1 MLKEI
6 WLNRKIIFR
15 LSIVDFK
22 SFFKTSIL
30 SYFWV
35 FISPALM
42 IGMYLFSF
50 AAAGSDV
57 EEIPIINFST
67 NTHINF
73 IDEFNTINV
82 SKIGWLI
89 IGVLTWSYIGSIL
102 ASGSNSIRTYN
113 WLVTKVG
120 TPLST
125 PPMLVNVSKS
135 YIGIAS
141 IFVSWII
148 YMIIAGVNKMN
159 GANLH
164 SEIITTQ
171 ILQLP
176 FMVILLFIFMAL
188 WSLITS
194 PLTAISKDVLNVIA
208 IVPMLLQW
216 ITGVFLPLN
225 QSNMNSALGVVFRI
239 NPFNFLISNIRN
251 SIMGTGYFWTD
262 GISLISF
269 FSFFLLM
276 FLFALFINKRSKT
289 LVVDLV

>member
-1 MLKEI
+1 MFNEI
-6 WLNRKIIFR
+6 WENKKIIFR
-15 LSIVDFK
+15 LSIIDFK

-30 SYFWV
+30 SYIWV

-50 AAAGSDV
+50 AASGANIETIKIIDFSDYSS
-57 EEIPIINFST
+57 IYFSSNFSS
-67 NTHINF
+67 I
-73 IDEFNTINV
+73 EV

-89 IGVLTWSYIGSIL
+89 IGVLTWGYIGSIL
-102 ASGSNSIRTYN
+102 ITGSNSIRNYN
-113 WLVTKVG
+113 WLVTKIG

-125 PPMLVNVSKS
+125 PPMLVNLSKS
-135 YIGIAS
+135 YIGISS

-148 YMIIAGVNKMN
+148 YMIIAATNTNSSVY
-159 GANLH
+159 
-164 SEIITTQ
+164 SEVITIQ

-176 FMVILLFIFMAL
+176 LMIVFLFLFMSL
-188 WSLITS
+188 WSLIIS
-194 PLTAISKDVLNVIA
+194 PLTAISKDVLNVVGI
-208 IVPMLLQW
+208 IPMLFQW
-216 ITGVFLPLN
+216 ITGVFLPLSP
-225 QSNMNSALGVVFRI
+225 SNMNSTLGIIFRI

-269 FSFFLLM
+269 LGFFILMLL
-276 FLFALFINKRSKT
+276 LAIFINKRSKT